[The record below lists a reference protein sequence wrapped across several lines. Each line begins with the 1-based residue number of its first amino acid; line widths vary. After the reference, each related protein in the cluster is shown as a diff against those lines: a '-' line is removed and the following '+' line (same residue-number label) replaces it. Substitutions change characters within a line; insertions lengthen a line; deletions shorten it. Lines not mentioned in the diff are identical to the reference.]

1 MKYKQLTLRTDPMTK
16 LLLALVA
23 AGLWWHAFAPWVSTS
38 AQADGVTKVDVVSL
52 AGEKIQMTSQE
63 DLNYA
68 EPSSVKRKGLPVCNV
83 NTR

>member
-1 MKYKQLTLRTDPMTK
+1 MARLCSVVT
-16 LLLALVA
+16 
-23 AGLWWHAFAPWVSTS
+23 TS

>member
-16 LLLALVA
+16 HLLALVA

-38 AQADGVTKVDVVSL
+38 AHADGVTKVDVVSL

-63 DLNYA
+63 DLNYS
-68 EPSSVKRKGLPVCNV
+68 EPSSIKRKGLPVCNV

>member
-38 AQADGVTKVDVVSL
+38 AHADGVTKVDVVSL
-52 AGEKIQMTSQE
+52 AGEKLGLVSQQDVNSE
-63 DLNYA
+63 
-68 EPSSVKRKGLPVCNV
+68 EPDSIKRQGIPVTNV
-83 NTR
+83 NTK

>member
-1 MKYKQLTLRTDPMTK
+1 MKHKQLTLKTDPITK

-38 AQADGVTKVDVVSL
+38 AHADGVTKVDVVSL
-52 AGEKIQMTSQE
+52 GGEKIQMTSQE
-63 DLNYA
+63 DLN
-68 EPSSVKRKGLPVCNV
+68 EQEGSSVRRKGLPVCNV

>member
-1 MKYKQLTLRTDPMTK
+1 MTK

-23 AGLWWHAFAPWVSTS
+23 AGLWWHAFAPWVSSS
-38 AQADGVTKVDVVSL
+38 AHADGVTKVDVVSL

-63 DLNYA
+63 DLNTS
-68 EPSSVKRKGLPVCNV
+68 EPDSLKRKGLPVCNV